1 MAFCQNCGTQL
12 NEGSK
17 FCPNCVTPMQM
28 ESGAASAPQEGNPIA
43 VEAAATEPMQ
53 AAAASVAVLEKDAA
67 PAAPAQEQP
76 APQPGA
82 YQQPAPPPGVYQQP
96 APQPGVYQQP
106 APQPGVYQQPAP
118 QPGVYQQPAPQPGAY
133 QQPAPQPGVYQQ
145 PAPQPGAYQ
154 QPVQGYVPSEAQ
166 MKKGMA
172 ILAYFGILF
181 LIPLFAA
188 KKDPFARY
196 HTNQGLVLFIFMVIF
211 NVLSN
216 VLTSILIE
224 ISPTLVLIVSGV
236 FGILTLLLCI
246 FALIGII
253 RAAKGQM
260 KPLPII
266 GGIRILK

>member
-1 MAFCQNCGTQL
+1 MDQ
-12 NEGSK
+12 K
-17 FCPNCVTPMQM
+17 
-28 ESGAASAPQEGNPIA
+28 
-43 VEAAATEPMQ
+43 
-53 AAAASVAVLEKDAA
+53 A
-67 PAAPAQEQP
+67 PANCFDLTPVEKAGEVKAVSYTHLDVYTRQP
-76 APQPGA
+76 QQGA
-82 YQQPAPPPGVYQQP
+82 
-96 APQPGVYQQP
+96 
-106 APQPGVYQQPAP
+106 
-118 QPGVYQQPAPQPGAY
+118 
-133 QQPAPQPGVYQQ
+133 YQQ

-188 KKDPFARY
+188 KNDPFARY

-211 NVLSN
+211 NILSN
-216 VLTSILIE
+216 VLTNILIE
-224 ISPTLVLIVSGV
+224 ISPMLTLIVSGV